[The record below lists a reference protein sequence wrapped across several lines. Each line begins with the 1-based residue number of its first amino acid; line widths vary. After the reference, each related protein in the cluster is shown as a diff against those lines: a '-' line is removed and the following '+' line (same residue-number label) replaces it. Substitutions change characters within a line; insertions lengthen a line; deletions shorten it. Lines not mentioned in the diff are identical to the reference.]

1 MSTGGFR
8 TGVDLSTF
16 AARMRAAS
24 DGIEALASDVPS
36 APDAGAATESI
47 SSLLATLVDAVSVLS
62 LDAQE
67 AAARLDAS
75 ATSYD
80 AADQGAVAALPALR
94 D

>member
-16 AARMRAAS
+16 ASRMRGAS
-24 DGIEALASDVPS
+24 DGVEALAADIPA
-36 APDAGAATESI
+36 APHAGAATGSI
-47 SSLLATLVDAVSVLS
+47 GSILATLVDAVGVLS

-67 AAARLDAS
+67 AATRLDAS
-75 ATSYD
+75 ASAYGG
-80 AADQGAVAALPALR
+80 ADQWAAASLPAPQ